1 MLRCTIFIIKNCK
14 YLYHNAQKK
23 LFFCFKLCI
32 IDKERIVK
40 FMIQNINTII
50 TSPSKSQNVSNPK
63 SLCDRIEHYLNE
75 IFEREL
81 HEKGSILVSY
91 SPFVIKKIAGYLSGK
106 IKMPASIGI
115 AGETASGKSTITM
128 DLIDTIESF
137 ATEFNIEDVIT
148 RVNTDDYYYD
158 RSEMVKAAGSFAEF
172 AKNYDLDV
180 PQALELELMSKHI
193 KELLTGKSTYLPKY
207 DMSGTAIRHDN
218 YTLAKP
224 SKVIISEGL
233 FTLTEKVRDAFNF
246 KIYVDIAEDIKRE
259 RFFVRAAERG
269 LGDSAE
275 HIYKN
280 ANEKA
285 EVHIRPCKK
294 NADIVLSGSAD
305 RIKYKNF
312 LNKIIGIVHELYF
325 MEEV

>member
-1 MLRCTIFIIKNCK
+1 
-14 YLYHNAQKK
+14 
-23 LFFCFKLCI
+23 
-32 IDKERIVK
+32 
-40 FMIQNINTII
+40 MIQNIHTNQK
-50 TSPSKSQNVSNPK
+50 SPSKSQNVSRPTTV
-63 SLCDRIEHYLNE
+63 CDEIERYLTN
-75 IFEREL
+75 IFEKEL
-81 HEKGSILVSY
+81 NEKGSILVSY
-91 SPFVIKKIAGYLSGK
+91 NPFVIKKIAGYLSGR

-137 ATEFNIEDVIT
+137 ATEFNIPDVIT

-158 RSEMVKAAGSFAEF
+158 RSEMVKSAGSFAEF

-193 KELLTGKSTYLPKY
+193 MELLSGKSTYLPKY

-224 SKVIISEGL
+224 SKIIISEGL

-246 KIYVDIAEDIKRE
+246 KIYVDIEEDLKKE
-259 RFFVRAAERG
+259 RFYIRANERG
-269 LGDSAE
+269 LGDSAD
-275 HIYKN
+275 HIYAN

-285 EVHIRPCKK
+285 EIHIRPCKEK
-294 NADIVLSGSAD
+294 ADIVLSGATD

-312 LNKIIGIVHELYF
+312 LNKIIGIVQELYF
-325 MEEV
+325 SEEE

>member
-1 MLRCTIFIIKNCK
+1 MYNRTRKNSK
-14 YLYHNAQKK
+14 
-23 LFFCFKLCI
+23 
-32 IDKERIVK
+32 D
-40 FMIQNINTII
+40 MIQRLQTKTIG
-50 TSPSKSQNVSNPK
+50 PSKQEYISKPTS
-63 SLCDRIEHYLNE
+63 LNE
-75 IFEREL
+75 EVERYLSNVFEKEL
-81 HEKGSILVSY
+81 GDKNGILVSY
-91 SPFVIKKIAGYLSGK
+91 NPFVIKKIASYLSGK

-137 ATEFNIEDVIT
+137 ATEFNLEDAIT

-172 AKNYDLDV
+172 AKDYDLDV

-193 KELLTGKSTYLPKY
+193 KELLAGKSTYLPKY
-207 DMSGTAIRHDN
+207 DMSGTAIRYDN
-218 YTLAKP
+218 HTLAKP

-233 FTLTEKVRDAFNF
+233 FTLTEKVRDAFDF
-246 KIYVDIAEDIKRE
+246 KIYVDIAEDIKKD
-259 RFFVRAAERG
+259 RFFIRAAERG

-275 HIYKN
+275 HIYAN

-285 EVHIRPCKK
+285 AIYIRPCKEK
-294 NADIVLSGSAD
+294 ADIVLSGSAD

-312 LNKIIGIVHELYF
+312 LNKIIGIVQELYF
-325 MEEV
+325 S

>member
-1 MLRCTIFIIKNCK
+1 MYNRTKKDLITMLQNLANNTKNPTGQTNVTK
-14 YLYHNAQKK
+14 PTTLHDEIERYLTN
-23 LFFCFKLCI
+23 
-32 IDKERIVK
+32 
-40 FMIQNINTII
+40 
-50 TSPSKSQNVSNPK
+50 
-63 SLCDRIEHYLNE
+63 
-75 IFEREL
+75 IFEREAG
-81 HEKGSILVSY
+81 EQNSVLVSY
-91 SPFVIKKIAGYLSGK
+91 NPFVIKKIAGYLSGR

-115 AGETASGKSTITM
+115 AGETASGKSTIAM

-137 ATEFNIEDVIT
+137 STEFNLQDVIT

-193 KELLTGKSTYLPKY
+193 KELLSGKSTYLPKY

-233 FTLTEKVRDAFNF
+233 FTLTDKVRDAFDF
-246 KIYVDIAEDIKRE
+246 KIYVDIDENIKKD
-259 RFFVRAAERG
+259 RFFVRATERG
-269 LGDSAE
+269 LGDSAN
-275 HIYKN
+275 HIYNN

-285 EVHIRPCKK
+285 EIYIKPCKSK
-294 NADIVLSGSAD
+294 ADIVLSGSAD

-312 LNKIIGIVHELYF
+312 LNKIIGIIQELYF
-325 MEEV
+325 SEE